1 MKSDFLKFAGITSL
15 LMSALAI
22 APYEAKAEC
31 SDKLLCMSYQ
41 QKFEEALKKTSKED
55 PLLIMDFRA
64 YNAWEDLVKET
75 QSLKETV
82 SENFEAYDNYRISYQ
97 QYKDASAVKVS
108 DAQGNDPGE
117 QNVAKS
123 AATNLTDQGYPSSTE
138 GYSAP
143 TYSTEGNWR
152 DRGGASSM
160 DGYSA
165 PTYSTEGNW
174 RDRGG
179 ASSMDGY
186 SAPSNL
192 RDQGYPSSTEGY
204 TPTSSL
210 DNNIMQ
216 LDNSSFADLKLRGIM
231 EDEYRLAAAE
241 SGSDAIVSDSMEF
254 SYSKVMDNYFRGI
267 AKTDVRKIA
276 SHFINKFLKEPCQ
289 TASAQSNFDMR
300 RLMLYRETLKE
311 AAGLGYY
318 AQVQSLDWAELLDD
332 LEEDIKK
339 YGTGDSSDINKVVRV
354 NYVLRQ
360 FLNRLFTVLVQVRA
374 SQLELISVKR
384 MFEDNVKLKKKT
396 MEYAK
401 ELAEEVSA
409 SNGEEG

>member
-138 GYSAP
+138 
-143 TYSTEGNWR
+143 
-152 DRGGASSM
+152 
-160 DGYSA
+160 GYSA

>member
-1 MKSDFLKFAGITSL
+1 
-15 LMSALAI
+15 
-22 APYEAKAEC
+22 
-31 SDKLLCMSYQ
+31 
-41 QKFEEALKKTSKED
+41 
-55 PLLIMDFRA
+55 
-64 YNAWEDLVKET
+64 
-75 QSLKETV
+75 
-82 SENFEAYDNYRISYQ
+82 
-97 QYKDASAVKVS
+97 
-108 DAQGNDPGE
+108 
-117 QNVAKS
+117 
-123 AATNLTDQGYPSSTE
+123 
-138 GYSAP
+138 
-143 TYSTEGNWR
+143 
-152 DRGGASSM
+152 
-160 DGYSA
+160 
-165 PTYSTEGNW
+165 
-174 RDRGG
+174 
-179 ASSMDGY
+179 MDGY

>member
-15 LMSALAI
+15 LMSAFAI

-75 QSLKETV
+75 QSLQETV
-82 SENFEAYDNYRISYQ
+82 SENFESYDNYRISYQ

-117 QNVAKS
+117 QNIAKS
-123 AATNLTDQGYPSSTE
+123 GVDQNLRDQGYSSSMD
-138 GYSAP
+138 GYTAP
-143 TYSTEGNWR
+143 AYSTEGNWR

-160 DGYSA
+160 DGYTA
-165 PTYSTEGNW
+165 PAYSTEGNW

-186 SAPSNL
+186 TAPSNL
-192 RDQGYPSSTEGY
+192 RDQGYSSSMDGM
-204 TPTSSL
+204 PTSNL
-210 DNNIMQ
+210 NINIMQ
-216 LDNSSFADLKLRGIM
+216 LDDSSFADLKLRGIM
-231 EDEYRLAAAE
+231 EDEYRLAATE
-241 SGSDAIVSDSMEF
+241 TGSDAIVSDSMEF

-289 TASAQSNFDMR
+289 TADAQKNFEMR

-332 LEEDIKK
+332 LEDDIKK

-384 MFEDNVKLKKKT
+384 MFEDKVILKKKT

-401 ELAEEVSA
+401 ELAEEVTA